1 MEKFLYEL
9 VMLFQIPVYGLIL
22 FMFAYS
28 LFDLGLF
35 TARAIRRA
43 LGKNHPPEVSPEELY
58 LLGMKAMELPR
69 LISRV
74 APLLGLVGTLI
85 PLGPALVAL
94 SEGNTQE
101 LGKKLSFAFGAVSLS
116 LISASITYYTSTV
129 RKRWLLEDIKKLED
143 KDVKGAPQTGNREA

>member
-1 MEKFLYEL
+1 MMERLFYQV
-9 VMLFQIPVYGLIL
+9 VMLFQYPVYGLIGL
-22 FMFAYS
+22 MFVYA

-43 LGKNHPPEVSPEELY
+43 LGKNHLPEVSPEELY
-58 LLGMKAMELPR
+58 LMGLKALEIPR

-85 PLGPALVAL
+85 PLGPALIAL
-94 SEGNTQE
+94 AEGNTQE
-101 LGKKLSFAFGAVSLS
+101 LGRKLSFAFGAVSLS

-129 RKRWLLEDIKKLED
+129 RRRWLLEDIKKLEE
-143 KDVKGAPQTGNREA
+143 KR